1 MRSFLAIQLDG
12 RESMQSSKLAAD
24 PLWRYLCPSWS
35 KLTHIRV
42 FVPQSRRNAST
53 SQCLHL
59 PSHPQR
65 GISVQNQKS
74 KGHPQQSRHNQG
86 QRAFSTC
93 ETKLKDEKFVAP
105 RNRAFAAHIQN
116 RVDPEA
122 LSDETTPY
130 LYTRLH
136 TLALHAQMRPCRELA
151 EYLIKDRKEKP
162 DVHLYT
168 SLILSNISHREG
180 AAWRVA
186 DYLEE
191 MRGMGLQPDVGCCHA
206 VLKVLAV
213 HPDHLLRADVLEY
226 MRTRWLSVSEEG
238 QHDVVAGLLREGC
251 FEQALANLDEMKSK
265 AARVQVWLLDM
276 AVHVMCAAGEVEEAY
291 RIMRQRY
298 EAGEFELSRTAWHVL
313 LDQGSS
319 YRHHPSTALVW
330 KSQVNTGYLNPSS
343 GICLNVLT
351 TASQAG
357 DAVLAADVFT
367 RLSKRGAA
375 FQPIHYQL
383 LMECY
388 LNQPQPDLKRA
399 LTTLSIMALEKVEP
413 TMDETR
419 ALFLY
424 LRSKPHLVSEAF
436 SILHELHEHGRKV
449 PIAALNLLIECYV
462 EQRNLSEALKLY
474 KLIHTFIPAAEAW
487 KKTFAN
493 IDTFNL
499 LFKACR
505 SASPPDEAQ
514 ASFLV
519 SELLALRLKPTPLT
533 YDRLILVF
541 LAASKHAIETS
552 SVNSNP
558 GSSEAQRKRG
568 VELLDWAY
576 RHFADMRGISV
587 SATQNPTHARL
598 SGTSAWMPRFGTV
611 ETLATQL
618 ASVGDGRCW
627 DVLQAGED
635 CGEDGL
641 EGWDAKGG
649 HLRANVERAWAGAL
663 ASATEEKVDRKD
675 GEREGRGGSGGSEPS
690 DVAAGS

>member
-1 MRSFLAIQLDG
+1 M
-12 RESMQSSKLAAD
+12 
-24 PLWRYLCPSWS
+24 
-35 KLTHIRV
+35 
-42 FVPQSRRNAST
+42 
-53 SQCLHL
+53 
-59 PSHPQR
+59 
-65 GISVQNQKS
+65 
-74 KGHPQQSRHNQG
+74 
-86 QRAFSTC
+86 
-93 ETKLKDEKFVAP
+93 LKDGKFVAP

-122 LSDETTPY
+122 LSNETTPY

-136 TLALHAQMRPCRELA
+136 TLALHAQVRPCRELA
-151 EYLIKDRKEKP
+151 EYLIKERKEKP
-162 DVHLYT
+162 DVYLYT

-186 DYLEE
+186 EYLEE
-191 MRGMGLQPDVGCCHA
+191 MREIGLQPDVGCCHA

-226 MRTRWLSVSEEG
+226 MRTRWMSVSEEG
-238 QHDVVAGLLREGC
+238 QHDVVAGLFREGS
-251 FEQALANLDEMKSK
+251 FEQALTNLDEMKNRG
-265 AARVQVWLLDM
+265 ARVQTWLLDM
-276 AVHVMCAAGEVEEAY
+276 AVYVMCAAGEVDEAY
-291 RIMRQRY
+291 HIMRQRY
-298 EAGEFELSRTAWHVL
+298 EAGEFELSRTAWYVL

-319 YRHHPSTALVW
+319 YRHHPSTALAW

-357 DAVLAADVFT
+357 DAALAVDVFT
-367 RLSKRGAA
+367 RLSKRGTN

-388 LNQPQPDLKRA
+388 LNQPKADLKRA
-399 LTTLSIMALEKVEP
+399 LTTLSIMALQKIEP

-424 LRSKPHLVSEAF
+424 LRSNPHLVPEAF

-462 EQRNLSEALKLY
+462 DQRNLSEALKIY
-474 KLIHTFIPAAEAW
+474 KLIHTFIPATEAW

-499 LFKACR
+499 LFKGCR

-552 SVNSNP
+552 LACPNSE
-558 GSSEAQRKRG
+558 SSEAQRKKG
-568 VELLDWAY
+568 VELMDWAC
-576 RHFADMRGISV
+576 RHFTDMRGISA
-587 SATQNPTHARL
+587 SASHKSEYARTSVT
-598 SGTSAWMPRFGTV
+598 SGWMPRFGTV
-611 ETLATQL
+611 EILATQL
-618 ASVGDGRCW
+618 ASLGDGRCW
-627 DVLQAGED
+627 DVLQACED
-635 CGEDGL
+635 CGEEGL

-649 HLRANVERAWAGAL
+649 HLRANVEKAWAKARAGAP
-663 ASATEEKVDRKD
+663 AEKVDRED
-675 GEREGRGGSGGSEPS
+675 SMSNERPNT
-690 DVAAGS
+690 AAGNS